1 MPVLEHVLRVRS
13 EFEMLLESLLADTE
27 RVNCMTRETMSALSI
42 LR

>member
-27 RVNCMTRETMSALSI
+27 RVNFMTRETMSALSI